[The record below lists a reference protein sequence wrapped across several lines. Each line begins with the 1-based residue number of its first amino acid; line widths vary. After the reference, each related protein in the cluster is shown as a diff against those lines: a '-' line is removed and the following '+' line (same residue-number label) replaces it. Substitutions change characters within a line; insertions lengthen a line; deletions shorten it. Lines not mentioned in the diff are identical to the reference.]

1 MLQSGPFP
9 YSRYPL
15 KFTIEDTTNV
25 QLYPEEEEP
34 VNILN
39 IKRGIISALMAP
51 VIEEEQ
57 SSLMVSNCEQQNNQA
72 RLEKSCPY

>member
-1 MLQSGPFP
+1 MWHSGPFP
-9 YSRYPL
+9 WSRYPL

-39 IKRGIISALMAP
+39 IKRGIISAFMAP

-57 SSLMVSNCEQQNNQA
+57 SSLMVSNCKRQNKQA
-72 RLEKSCPY
+72 RLEKSCP